1 MFYKLRNLDFT
12 LLILPIVVSIIGVAL
27 IYSLV
32 FADSDS
38 SMVFKQVAALVVG
51 VVAML
56 FLAVT
61 DYRKISNYSWYLY
74 IAVIGLLIYVDLF
87 GLTSGGATRWI
98 DLKVFLLQPSE
109 FYKTIMVIF
118 LAALFGKNIG
128 RMRWADI
135 AYMLLVLAPS
145 IFLILIEPDLGTAL
159 VAVFTVFMVLFFLK
173 LSKTQYIL
181 ISLAVVS
188 LIAVFFLSVYKIA
201 PFTSLL
207 KDYQRS
213 RVMVFIDPSSD
224 PFGRGYN
231 VQQAL
236 IAVGSGGLTGKGL
249 GYGSQS
255 QLQFLPKPE
264 TDFIFSG
271 YAEAFGLV
279 GSLALLAMYTIIII
293 RIVDISKQAKDNFG
307 YILAIGI
314 GASLVFQIFVNIAM
328 NIGIAPVTGIP
339 LPFLSYGG
347 SSMVACFI
355 MIGILQSIH
364 IHRKKITF

>member
-1 MFYKLRNLDFT
+1 MLYKLRNLDFT
-12 LLILPIVVSIIGVAL
+12 LLILPIIISIIGVAL

-32 FADSDS
+32 FANSDS
-38 SMVFKQVAALVVG
+38 GMVFKQAASLIIG
-51 VVAML
+51 VIIML
-56 FLAVT
+56 LLAVT

-74 IAVIGLLIYVDLF
+74 IIVIGLLIYVDLF

-98 DLKVFLLQPSE
+98 DLQVFLLQPSE
-109 FYKTIMVIF
+109 FFKVVMVIF

-128 RMRWADI
+128 RMKLIDI
-135 AYMLLVLAPS
+135 VYMFLVLAPS

-159 VAVFTVFMVLFFLK
+159 VTIFTTFMILFFLK
-173 LSKTQYIL
+173 LSKTQYIT
-181 ISLAVVS
+181 ISLI
-188 LIAVFFLSVYKIA
+188 IASFIAIFFLSVYKVS
-201 PFTSLL
+201 PFTFLL

-213 RVMVFIDPSSD
+213 RVMVFIDPASD

-249 GYGSQS
+249 GHGSQS

-271 YAEAFGLV
+271 YAEAFGMI
-279 GSLALLAMYTIIII
+279 GSLVLLSMYAIIIF
-293 RIVDISKQAKDNFG
+293 RIVDISKQSKDNFG
-307 YILAIGI
+307 YVLAIGI
-314 GASLVFQIFVNIAM
+314 GSSLIFQIFVNIAM